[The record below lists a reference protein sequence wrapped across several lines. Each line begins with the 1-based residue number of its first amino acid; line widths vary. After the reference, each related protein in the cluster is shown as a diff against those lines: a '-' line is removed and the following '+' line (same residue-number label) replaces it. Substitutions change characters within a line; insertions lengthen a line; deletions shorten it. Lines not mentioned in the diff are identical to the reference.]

1 MGPRGFNGTQ
11 GPQGPQGLPGLQGP
25 EGVQGVGNLS
35 ACIVDEKVVHGTL
48 AFQGLGKVTVS
59 YDKRPVRTTLGNVVI
74 INLYL
79 GLH

>member
-25 EGVQGVGNLS
+25 KGVQGVGNLS

-48 AFQGLGKVTVS
+48 AFDSGKVTVS
-59 YDKRPVRTTLGNVVI
+59 YGQRPVCATLTFC
-74 INLYL
+74 
-79 GLH
+79 